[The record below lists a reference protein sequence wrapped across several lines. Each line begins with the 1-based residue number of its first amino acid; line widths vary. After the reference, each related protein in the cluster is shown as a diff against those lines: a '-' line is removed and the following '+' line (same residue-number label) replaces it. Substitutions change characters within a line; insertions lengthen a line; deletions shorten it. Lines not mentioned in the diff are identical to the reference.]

1 MLEIYFDGVLLDPLN
16 YMELTQKWVM
26 FDKEFKLGMTPSREF
41 NLTIP
46 KSVFNEN
53 AENVVIKYMSNDYAH
68 LIIDKYTFD
77 ENGSIPKVKLT
88 LVDKMMK
95 ANFNYDASLL
105 ELPKTVKDIL
115 LDICDKMGVEL
126 GTTSFDNEDEEVNFY
141 DNTIQAR
148 EYLSY
153 ISELAGGF
161 ARIEND
167 GKLYIRYFNNENSQT
182 IMSDLCEKIIVGQKH
197 KVERVVFDNG
207 LVKFQTSEDETLET
221 LYLNQVNVYINTQE
235 QFDKIVEK
243 ILGFEYYNLDTGS
256 TYILPNTFC
265 GDILKLSYDNKN
277 YYTIQNTPTL
287 KFLGVWQG
295 SYVLNL
301 DSASQNETKV
311 VSNGIQIKGI
321 KIRQNRDE
329 NILTIAV
336 EDIKTQKNVT
346 NSDLYNKITANTTLI
361 EQTASQI
368 TQKVTEVQGELQG
381 NIDGVSTELDDAKE
395 NLNSLIQ
402 ENTTLIQQ
410 LATNIISTI
419 KTTGGNNLLRNSVG
433 LAGLDF
439 WEATGNVSSNQDDY
453 IEHNSLSG
461 SKFVLN
467 GVSSLKQNYFT
478 QPGVVYGVS
487 FKLRHLLNANSN
499 PVYVRIHRTE
509 EDYDEVL
516 VGEDT
521 TKEYLDFQEF
531 NTYTYIA
538 RSNTPYIEIVNTG
551 DDVLEISDLIISV
564 GENQSWSGYFDE
576 VYGKEHRLDKYGLK
590 LTDLVTG
597 DYAEQTVNSLQFV
610 DDGNVVAELSR
621 NQVKSNIGRFEN
633 EIHLKKLQWI
643 ALDDDNVIEYIE
655 Q

>member
-41 NLTIP
+41 SLTIP

-68 LIIDKYTFD
+68 LIVDKITYD

-95 ANFNYDASLL
+95 ANFNYDASELI
-105 ELPKTVKDIL
+105 LPKTVKDIL

-197 KVERVVFDNG
+197 KIERVVFDNG

-265 GDILKLSYDNKN
+265 GDVLKLSYDNKD

-301 DSASQNETKV
+301 ESTSQSETKV
-311 VSNGIQIKGI
+311 VSNSIQIKGI

-336 EDIKTQKNVT
+336 EDINTQKNVI
-346 NSDLYNKITANTTLI
+346 NNELMSQIKANTSLI
-361 EQTASQI
+361 RQTATEINQS
-368 TQKVTEVQGELQG
+368 VTEIAGQLQN
-381 NIDGVSTELDDAKE
+381 NIDGVSDDLVNAS
-395 NLNSLIQ
+395 NTLTGLIQ
-402 ENTTLIQQ
+402 QNTSLIQQ
-410 LATNIISTI
+410 LATSIISTI
-419 KTTGGNNLLRNSVG
+419 RTTGGNNLIKNSVG
-433 LAGLDF
+433 YSETDF
-439 WEATGNVSSNQDDY
+439 WEVTGTGVVTTNQDDSM
-453 IEHNSLSG
+453 SLSG
-461 SKFVLN
+461 SEFILTGDVVLSQSYNTQAGVSYSVSGKLKHTANGTPNPIKIEVVGQGGNIIEVLN
-467 GVSSLKQNYFT
+467 TSEVFEEWIDFSLEE
-478 QPGVVYGVS
+478 P
-487 FKLRHLLNANSN
+487 
-499 PVYVRIHRTE
+499 YVASIQSPIIRITC
-509 EDYDEVL
+509 
-516 VGEDT
+516 
-521 TKEYLDFQEF
+521 
-531 NTYTYIA
+531 
-538 RSNTPYIEIVNTG
+538 TG
-551 DDVLEISDLIISV
+551 DDVFEITDLIIAL

-576 VYGKEHRLDKYGLK
+576 VYGKEHKLDRNGLRLSNLASNNASK
-590 LTDLVTG
+590 TTSTG
-597 DYAEQTVNSLQFV
+597 IEILQNEQ
-610 DDGNVVAELSR
+610 VVAEVSKNRLLSD
-621 NQVKSNIGRFEN
+621 NCEVHNKSTIGN
-633 EIHLKKLQWI
+633 LQTVV
-643 ALDDDNVIEYIE
+643 LDEYNVIEYV
-655 Q
+655 

>member
-41 NLTIP
+41 SLTIP
-46 KSVFNEN
+46 KSAFNEDV
-53 AENVVIKYMSNDYAH
+53 ENVVIKYMSNDYAH
-68 LIIDKYTFD
+68 LIVDKITYD

-95 ANFNYDASLL
+95 ANFNYDASELI
-105 ELPKTVKDIL
+105 LPKTVKDIL

-167 GKLYIRYFNNENSQT
+167 GKLYIRYFSNENTQT

-197 KVERVVFDNG
+197 KIERVVFDNG

-265 GDILKLSYDNKN
+265 GDVLKLSYDNKN

-295 SYVLNL
+295 SYALNL
-301 DSASQNETKV
+301 ESTSQSETKV
-311 VSNGIQIKGI
+311 ISNSIQIKGI

-336 EDIKTQKNVT
+336 EDINTQKNVI
-346 NSDLYNKITANTTLI
+346 NNELMSQIKANTSLI
-361 EQTASQI
+361 RQTATEINQS
-368 TQKVTEVQGELQG
+368 VTEIAGQLQN
-381 NIDGVSTELDDAKE
+381 NIDGVSDDLVNASN
-395 NLNSLIQ
+395 NLTGLIQ
-402 ENTTLIQQ
+402 QNTSLIQQ
-410 LATNIISTI
+410 LATSIISTI
-419 KTTGGNNLLRNSVG
+419 RTTGGNNLIKNSVG
-433 LAGLDF
+433 YSETDF
-439 WEATGNVSSNQDDY
+439 WEVTGTGVVTTNQDDSM
-453 IEHNSLSG
+453 SLSG
-461 SKFVLN
+461 SEFILTGDVVLSQSYN
-467 GVSSLKQNYFT
+467 TQVGVSYSVSGKLKHT
-478 QPGVVYGVS
+478 
-487 FKLRHLLNANSN
+487 ANGTAN
-499 PVYVRIHRTE
+499 PI
-509 EDYDEVL
+509 
-516 VGEDT
+516 
-521 TKEYLDFQEF
+521 K
-531 NTYTYIA
+531 
-538 RSNTPYIEIVNTG
+538 IEIVGQGGNIIEVVNTSEVFEEWTDFSLEEPYVASIQTPVIRITCTG
-551 DDVLEISDLIISV
+551 DDVLEITDLIV
-564 GENQSWSGYFDE
+564 ALGENQSWSGYFDE
-576 VYGKEHRLDKYGLK
+576 VYGKEHKLDRNGLRLSNLASDNASR
-590 LTDLVTG
+590 TTSTG
-597 DYAEQTVNSLQFV
+597 IEILQNEQ
-610 DDGNVVAELSR
+610 VVAEVSKNRLLSD
-621 NQVKSNIGRFEN
+621 NCEVHNKSTIGNLQTVVLDEYNI
-633 EIHLKKLQWI
+633 
-643 ALDDDNVIEYIE
+643 IEYV
-655 Q
+655 

>member
-41 NLTIP
+41 SLTIP
-46 KSVFNEN
+46 KSVFNEDV
-53 AENVVIKYMSNDYAH
+53 ENVVIKYMSNDYAH
-68 LIIDKYTFD
+68 LIVDKITYD

-95 ANFNYDASLL
+95 ANFNYDASELI
-105 ELPKTVKDIL
+105 LPKTVKDIL

-167 GKLYIRYFNNENSQT
+167 GKLYIRYFSNENTQT

-197 KVERVVFDNG
+197 KIERVVFDNG

-265 GDILKLSYDNKN
+265 GDVLKLSYDNKN

-295 SYVLNL
+295 SYALNL
-301 DSASQNETKV
+301 ESTSQSETKV
-311 VSNGIQIKGI
+311 VSNSIQIKGI

-336 EDIKTQKNVT
+336 EDINTQKNVI
-346 NSDLYNKITANTTLI
+346 NNELMSQIKANTSLI
-361 EQTASQI
+361 RQTATEINQS
-368 TQKVTEVQGELQG
+368 VTEIAGQLQD
-381 NIDGVSTELDDAKE
+381 NIDGVSDDLINASN
-395 NLNSLIQ
+395 NLTGLIQ
-402 ENTTLIQQ
+402 QNTSLIQQ
-410 LATNIISTI
+410 LATSIISTI
-419 KTTGGNNLLRNSVG
+419 RTTGGNNLIKNSVG
-433 LAGLDF
+433 YSETDF
-439 WEATGNVSSNQDDY
+439 WEVSGTGVVTTNQDDSM
-453 IEHNSLSG
+453 SLSG
-461 SKFVLN
+461 SEFILTGDVVLSQSYN
-467 GVSSLKQNYFT
+467 TQVGVSYSVSGKLKHT
-478 QPGVVYGVS
+478 
-487 FKLRHLLNANSN
+487 ANGTAN
-499 PVYVRIHRTE
+499 PI
-509 EDYDEVL
+509 
-516 VGEDT
+516 
-521 TKEYLDFQEF
+521 K
-531 NTYTYIA
+531 
-538 RSNTPYIEIVNTG
+538 IEIVGQGGNIIEVVNTSEVFEEWTDFSLEEPYVASIQTPIIRITCTG
-551 DDVLEISDLIISV
+551 DDVLEITDLIV
-564 GENQSWSGYFDE
+564 ALGENQSWSGYFDE
-576 VYGKEHRLDKYGLK
+576 VYGKEHKLDRNGLRLSNIPSDNASR
-590 LTDLVTG
+590 TTSTG
-597 DYAEQTVNSLQFV
+597 IEILQ
-610 DDGNVVAELSR
+610 NEEVVAEVSKNRLLSD
-621 NQVKSNIGRFEN
+621 NCEVHNKSTIGNLQTVVLDEYNI
-633 EIHLKKLQWI
+633 
-643 ALDDDNVIEYIE
+643 IEYV
-655 Q
+655 

>member
-41 NLTIP
+41 SLTIP
-46 KSVFNEN
+46 KSVFNEDV
-53 AENVVIKYMSNDYAH
+53 ENVVIKYMSNDYAH
-68 LIIDKYTFD
+68 LIVDKITYD

-88 LVDKMMK
+88 LVDKMIK
-95 ANFNYDASLL
+95 ANFNYDASELI
-105 ELPKTVKDIL
+105 LPKTVKDIL

-167 GKLYIRYFNNENSQT
+167 GKLYIRYFSNENTQT

-197 KVERVVFDNG
+197 KIERVVFDNG

-265 GDILKLSYDNKN
+265 GDVLKLSYNNKN

-295 SYVLNL
+295 SYTLNL
-301 DSASQNETKV
+301 ESTSQSETKV
-311 VSNGIQIKGI
+311 VSNSIQIKGI

-336 EDIKTQKNVT
+336 EDINTQKNVI
-346 NSDLYNKITANTTLI
+346 NNELMSQIKANTSLI
-361 EQTASQI
+361 RQTATEINQS
-368 TQKVTEVQGELQG
+368 VTEIAGQLQN
-381 NIDGVSTELDDAKE
+381 NIDGVSDDLVNASN
-395 NLNSLIQ
+395 NLTGLIQ
-402 ENTTLIQQ
+402 QNTSLIQQ
-410 LATNIISTI
+410 LATSIISTI
-419 KTTGGNNLLRNSVG
+419 RTTGGNNLIKNSVG
-433 LAGLDF
+433 YSETDF
-439 WEATGNVSSNQDDY
+439 WEVTGTGVVTTNQDDSM
-453 IEHNSLSG
+453 SLSG
-461 SKFVLN
+461 SEFILTGDVVLSQSYN
-467 GVSSLKQNYFT
+467 TQVGVSYSVSGKLKHT
-478 QPGVVYGVS
+478 
-487 FKLRHLLNANSN
+487 ANGTAN
-499 PVYVRIHRTE
+499 PI
-509 EDYDEVL
+509 
-516 VGEDT
+516 
-521 TKEYLDFQEF
+521 K
-531 NTYTYIA
+531 
-538 RSNTPYIEIVNTG
+538 IEIVGQGGNIIEVVNTSEVFEEWTDFSLEEPYVASIQTPIIRITCTG
-551 DDVLEISDLIISV
+551 DDVLEITDLIV
-564 GENQSWSGYFDE
+564 ALGENQSWSGYFDE
-576 VYGKEHRLDKYGLK
+576 VYGKEHKLDRNGLRLSNLASDNASR
-590 LTDLVTG
+590 TTSTG
-597 DYAEQTVNSLQFV
+597 MEILQNEQ
-610 DDGNVVAELSR
+610 VVAEVSKNRLLSD
-621 NQVKSNIGRFEN
+621 NCEVHNKSTIGNLQTVVLDEYNI
-633 EIHLKKLQWI
+633 
-643 ALDDDNVIEYIE
+643 IEYV
-655 Q
+655 

>member
-41 NLTIP
+41 TLTIP

-53 AENVVIKYMSNDYAH
+53 TENVLIRYMSNDYAH

-88 LVDKMMK
+88 LVDRMVK

-126 GTTSFDNEDEEVNFY
+126 GTTSFYNEDEEVNFY

-207 LVKFQTSEDETLET
+207 LVKFETSTDTTLET

-265 GDILKLSYDNKN
+265 GDVLTLSYDNKN

-295 SYVLNL
+295 AYVLNL
-301 DSASQNETKV
+301 DSTSQNETKV

-329 NILTIAV
+329 NILSIAV
-336 EDIKTQKNVT
+336 EDIKTQKDITNV
-346 NSDLYNKITANTTLI
+346 DLFQKISANTTLI
-361 EQTASQI
+361 TQTADEINQNVTQI
-368 TQKVTEVQGELQG
+368 TGQLQD
-381 NIDGVSTELDDAKE
+381 NIDGVADDLTEATGTLTG
-395 NLNSLIQ
+395 LIQ
-402 ENTTLIQQ
+402 ENTTLIRQ
-410 LATNIISTI
+410 LATAIISTI

-433 LAGLDF
+433 YSGTDF
-439 WEATGNVSSNQDDY
+439 WTATGTVSTNQDD
-453 IEHNSLSG
+453 NMSLSG
-461 SKFVLN
+461 SEFILTGDATLSQSYN
-467 GVSSLKQNYFT
+467 T
-478 QPGVVYGVS
+478 QPGVNYSVS
-487 FKLRHLLNANSN
+487 CKIKHKAVGTASQVKIEIIGQGSSSL
-499 PVYVRIHRTE
+499 V
-509 EDYDEVL
+509 VL
-516 VGEDT
+516 DT
-521 TKEYLDFQEF
+521 TDVFDEWEYVALD
-531 NTYTYIA
+531 N
-538 RSNTPYIEIVNTG
+538 PYSAEITNPTIKITCTG
-551 DDVLEISDLIISV
+551 DDVLEITDLIIAL
-564 GENQSWSGYFDE
+564 GENQVWSGFVDE
-576 VYGKEHRLDKYGLK
+576 VYGKEHKLDKNGLR
-590 LTDLVTG
+590 LSNLAG
-597 DYAEQTVNSLQFV
+597 NNSSKTTSNSIQMLE
-610 DDGNVVAELSR
+610 GEEVVAELSKKL
-621 NQVKSNIGRFEN
+621 VKSDNADITNSFTIGNLQTVVLDENNI
-633 EIHLKKLQWI
+633 
-643 ALDDDNVIEYIE
+643 IEYV
-655 Q
+655 

>member
-41 NLTIP
+41 SLTIP

-68 LIIDKYTFD
+68 LIVDKITYD

-95 ANFNYDASLL
+95 ANFNYDASELI
-105 ELPKTVKDIL
+105 LPKTVKDIL

-197 KVERVVFDNG
+197 KIERVVFDNG

-265 GDILKLSYDNKN
+265 GDVLKLSYDNKD

-301 DSASQNETKV
+301 ESTSQSETKV
-311 VSNGIQIKGI
+311 VSNSIQIKGI

-336 EDIKTQKNVT
+336 EDINTQKNVI
-346 NSDLYNKITANTTLI
+346 NNELMSQIKANTSLI
-361 EQTASQI
+361 RQTATEINQS
-368 TQKVTEVQGELQG
+368 VTEIAGQLQN
-381 NIDGVSTELDDAKE
+381 NIDGVSDDLVNAS
-395 NLNSLIQ
+395 NTLTGLIQ
-402 ENTTLIQQ
+402 QNTSLIQQ
-410 LATNIISTI
+410 LATSIISTI
-419 KTTGGNNLLRNSVG
+419 RTTGGNNLIKNSVG
-433 LAGLDF
+433 YSETDF
-439 WEATGNVSSNQDDY
+439 WEVTGTGVVTTNQDDSM
-453 IEHNSLSG
+453 SLSG
-461 SKFVLN
+461 SEFILTGDVVLSQSYNTQAGVSYSVSGKLKHTANGTPNPIKIEVVGQGGNIIEVLN
-467 GVSSLKQNYFT
+467 TSEVFEEWTDFSLEE
-478 QPGVVYGVS
+478 P
-487 FKLRHLLNANSN
+487 
-499 PVYVRIHRTE
+499 YVASIQSPIIRITC
-509 EDYDEVL
+509 
-516 VGEDT
+516 
-521 TKEYLDFQEF
+521 
-531 NTYTYIA
+531 
-538 RSNTPYIEIVNTG
+538 TG
-551 DDVLEISDLIISV
+551 DDVLEITDLIIAV

-576 VYGKEHRLDKYGLK
+576 VYGKEHKLDRNGLRLSNLASNNASK
-590 LTDLVTG
+590 TTSTG
-597 DYAEQTVNSLQFV
+597 IEILQNEQ
-610 DDGNVVAELSR
+610 VVAEVSKNRLLSD
-621 NQVKSNIGRFEN
+621 NCEVHNKSTIG
-633 EIHLKKLQWI
+633 KLQTVV
-643 ALDDDNVIEYIE
+643 LDEYNVIEYI
-655 Q
+655 

>member
-41 NLTIP
+41 SLTIP

-68 LIIDKYTFD
+68 LIVDKITYD

-95 ANFNYDASLL
+95 ANFNYDASELI
-105 ELPKTVKDIL
+105 LPKTVKDIL

-197 KVERVVFDNG
+197 KIERVVFDNG

-265 GDILKLSYDNKN
+265 GDVLKLSYDNKD

-301 DSASQNETKV
+301 ESTSQSETKV
-311 VSNGIQIKGI
+311 VSNSIQIKGI

-336 EDIKTQKNVT
+336 EDINTQKNVI
-346 NSDLYNKITANTTLI
+346 NNELMSQIKANTSLI
-361 EQTASQI
+361 RQTATEINQS
-368 TQKVTEVQGELQG
+368 VTEIAGQLQN
-381 NIDGVSTELDDAKE
+381 NIDGVSDDLVNAS
-395 NLNSLIQ
+395 NTLTGLIQ
-402 ENTTLIQQ
+402 QNTSLIQQ
-410 LATNIISTI
+410 LATSIISTI
-419 KTTGGNNLLRNSVG
+419 RTTGGNNLIKNSVG
-433 LAGLDF
+433 YSETDF
-439 WEATGNVSSNQDDY
+439 WEVTGTGVVTTNQDDSM
-453 IEHNSLSG
+453 SLSG
-461 SKFVLN
+461 SEFILTGDVVLSQSYN
-467 GVSSLKQNYFT
+467 TQAGVSYSVSGKLKHT
-478 QPGVVYGVS
+478 
-487 FKLRHLLNANSN
+487 ANGTPN
-499 PVYVRIHRTE
+499 PI
-509 EDYDEVL
+509 
-516 VGEDT
+516 
-521 TKEYLDFQEF
+521 K
-531 NTYTYIA
+531 
-538 RSNTPYIEIVNTG
+538 IEIVGQGGNIIEVVNTSEIFEEWTDFSLEEPYVASIQSPIIRITCTG
-551 DDVLEISDLIISV
+551 DDVLEITDLIIAL

-576 VYGKEHRLDKYGLK
+576 VYGKEHKLDRNGLRLSNLASNNASK
-590 LTDLVTG
+590 TTSTG
-597 DYAEQTVNSLQFV
+597 IEILQNEQ
-610 DDGNVVAELSR
+610 VVAEVSKNRLLSD
-621 NQVKSNIGRFEN
+621 NCEVHNKSTIGN
-633 EIHLKKLQWI
+633 LQTVV
-643 ALDDDNVIEYIE
+643 LDEYNVIEYV
-655 Q
+655 

>member
-41 NLTIP
+41 SLTIP
-46 KSVFNEN
+46 KSVFNEDV
-53 AENVVIKYMSNDYAH
+53 ENVVIKYMSNDYAH
-68 LIIDKYTFD
+68 LIVDKITYD

-95 ANFNYDASLL
+95 ANFNYDASELI
-105 ELPKTVKDIL
+105 LPKTVKDIL

-197 KVERVVFDNG
+197 KIERVVFDNG

-265 GDILKLSYDNKN
+265 GDVLKLSYDNKN

-295 SYVLNL
+295 SYTLNL
-301 DSASQNETKV
+301 ESTSQSETKV
-311 VSNGIQIKGI
+311 VSNSIQIKGI

-336 EDIKTQKNVT
+336 EDINTQKNVI
-346 NSDLYNKITANTTLI
+346 NNELMSQIKANTSLI
-361 EQTASQI
+361 RQTATEINQS
-368 TQKVTEVQGELQG
+368 VTEIAGQLQN
-381 NIDGVSTELDDAKE
+381 NIDGVSDDLVNASN
-395 NLNSLIQ
+395 NLTGLIQ
-402 ENTTLIQQ
+402 QNTSLIQQ
-410 LATNIISTI
+410 LATSIISTI
-419 KTTGGNNLLRNSVG
+419 RTTGGNNLIKNSVG
-433 LAGLDF
+433 YSETDF
-439 WEATGNVSSNQDDY
+439 WEVTGTGVVTTNQDDSM
-453 IEHNSLSG
+453 SLSG
-461 SKFVLN
+461 SEFILTGDVVLSQSYN
-467 GVSSLKQNYFT
+467 TQVGVSYSVSGKLKHT
-478 QPGVVYGVS
+478 
-487 FKLRHLLNANSN
+487 ANGTAN
-499 PVYVRIHRTE
+499 PI
-509 EDYDEVL
+509 
-516 VGEDT
+516 
-521 TKEYLDFQEF
+521 K
-531 NTYTYIA
+531 
-538 RSNTPYIEIVNTG
+538 IEIVGQGGNIIEVVNTSEVFEEWTDFSLEEPYVASIQTPIIRITCTG
-551 DDVLEISDLIISV
+551 DDVLEITDLIV
-564 GENQSWSGYFDE
+564 ALGENQSWSGYFDE
-576 VYGKEHRLDKYGLK
+576 VYGKEHKLDRNGLRLSNLASDNASR
-590 LTDLVTG
+590 TTSTG
-597 DYAEQTVNSLQFV
+597 MEILQ
-610 DDGNVVAELSR
+610 NEEVVAEVSKNRLLSD
-621 NQVKSNIGRFEN
+621 NCEVHNKSTIGNLQTVVLDEYNI
-633 EIHLKKLQWI
+633 
-643 ALDDDNVIEYIE
+643 IEYV
-655 Q
+655 

>member
-41 NLTIP
+41 SLTIP
-46 KSVFNEN
+46 KSVFNEDV
-53 AENVVIKYMSNDYAH
+53 ENVVIKYMSNDYAH
-68 LIIDKYTFD
+68 LIVDKITYD

-95 ANFNYDASLL
+95 ANFNYDASELI
-105 ELPKTVKDIL
+105 LPKTVKDIL

-167 GKLYIRYFNNENSQT
+167 GKLYIRYFSNENTQT

-197 KVERVVFDNG
+197 KIERVVFDNG

-265 GDILKLSYDNKN
+265 GDVLKLSYDNKN

-295 SYVLNL
+295 SYALNL
-301 DSASQNETKV
+301 ESTSQSETKV
-311 VSNGIQIKGI
+311 VSNSIQIKGI

-336 EDIKTQKNVT
+336 EDINTQKNVI
-346 NSDLYNKITANTTLI
+346 NNELMSQIKANTSLI
-361 EQTASQI
+361 RQTATEINQS
-368 TQKVTEVQGELQG
+368 VTEIAGQLQD
-381 NIDGVSTELDDAKE
+381 NIDGVSDDLINASN
-395 NLNSLIQ
+395 NLTGLIQ
-402 ENTTLIQQ
+402 QNTSLIQQ
-410 LATNIISTI
+410 LATSIISTI
-419 KTTGGNNLLRNSVG
+419 RTTGGNNLIKNSVG
-433 LAGLDF
+433 YSETDF
-439 WEATGNVSSNQDDY
+439 WEVSGTGVVTTNQDDSM
-453 IEHNSLSG
+453 SLSG
-461 SKFVLN
+461 SEFILTGDVVLSQSYN
-467 GVSSLKQNYFT
+467 TQVGVSYSVSGKLKHT
-478 QPGVVYGVS
+478 
-487 FKLRHLLNANSN
+487 ANGTAN
-499 PVYVRIHRTE
+499 PI
-509 EDYDEVL
+509 
-516 VGEDT
+516 
-521 TKEYLDFQEF
+521 K
-531 NTYTYIA
+531 
-538 RSNTPYIEIVNTG
+538 IEIVGQGGNIIEVVNTSEVFEEWTDFSLEEPYVASIQTPIIRITCTG
-551 DDVLEISDLIISV
+551 DDVLEITDLIV
-564 GENQSWSGYFDE
+564 ALGENQSWSGYFDE
-576 VYGKEHRLDKYGLK
+576 VYGKEHKLDRNGLRLSNLASDNASR
-590 LTDLVTG
+590 TTSTG
-597 DYAEQTVNSLQFV
+597 IEILQ
-610 DDGNVVAELSR
+610 NEEVVAEVSKNRLLSD
-621 NQVKSNIGRFEN
+621 NCEVHNKSTIGNLQTVVLDEYNI
-633 EIHLKKLQWI
+633 
-643 ALDDDNVIEYIE
+643 IEYV
-655 Q
+655 

>member
-41 NLTIP
+41 SLTIP

-538 RSNTPYIEIVNTG
+538 RSNTPYIEIVNAG

-643 ALDDDNVIEYIE
+643 SLDDDNVIEYIE
-655 Q
+655 

>member
-41 NLTIP
+41 SLTIP

-68 LIIDKYTFD
+68 LIVDKITYD

-95 ANFNYDASLL
+95 ANFNYDASELI
-105 ELPKTVKDIL
+105 LPKTVKDIL

-197 KVERVVFDNG
+197 KIERVVFDNG

-265 GDILKLSYDNKN
+265 GDVLKLSYDNKD

-301 DSASQNETKV
+301 ESTSQSETKV
-311 VSNGIQIKGI
+311 VSNSIQIKGI

-336 EDIKTQKNVT
+336 EDINTQKNVI
-346 NSDLYNKITANTTLI
+346 NNELMSQIKANTSLI
-361 EQTASQI
+361 RQTATEINQS
-368 TQKVTEVQGELQG
+368 VTEIAGQLQN
-381 NIDGVSTELDDAKE
+381 NIDGVSDDLVNAS
-395 NLNSLIQ
+395 NTLTGLIQ
-402 ENTTLIQQ
+402 QNTSLIQQ
-410 LATNIISTI
+410 LATSIISTI
-419 KTTGGNNLLRNSVG
+419 RTTGGNNLIKNSVG
-433 LAGLDF
+433 YSETDF
-439 WEATGNVSSNQDDY
+439 WEVTGTGVVTTNQDDSM
-453 IEHNSLSG
+453 SLSG
-461 SKFVLN
+461 SEFILTGDVVLSQSYNTQAGVSYSVSGKLKHTANGTPNPIKIEVVGQGGNIIEVLN
-467 GVSSLKQNYFT
+467 TSEVFEEWIDFSLEE
-478 QPGVVYGVS
+478 P
-487 FKLRHLLNANSN
+487 
-499 PVYVRIHRTE
+499 YVASIQSPIIRITC
-509 EDYDEVL
+509 
-516 VGEDT
+516 
-521 TKEYLDFQEF
+521 
-531 NTYTYIA
+531 
-538 RSNTPYIEIVNTG
+538 TG
-551 DDVLEISDLIISV
+551 DDVFEITDLIIAL

-576 VYGKEHRLDKYGLK
+576 VYGKEHKLDRNGLRLSNLASNNASK
-590 LTDLVTG
+590 TTSTG
-597 DYAEQTVNSLQFV
+597 IEILQNEQ
-610 DDGNVVAELSR
+610 VVAEVSKNRLLSD
-621 NQVKSNIGRFEN
+621 NCEVHNKSTIGN
-633 EIHLKKLQWI
+633 LQTVV
-643 ALDDDNVIEYIE
+643 LDEYNVIEYI
-655 Q
+655 